1 MNLQVFNKSFLF
13 FIMVVFLTLA
23 QNNMLSGGGNME
35 VSSAAFKD
43 KGKIPV
49 QYVMPG
55 AGGQNLSVPLTWKNV
70 PPGTKSFA
78 LSMVDIHPIAQNWV
92 HWLVINIPSQVTSL
106 EEDASR
112 SRMPAGSKELVNSF
126 GEIGYGG
133 PQPPK
138 GTGEHPYVV
147 TVYALS
153 VEKLDLG
160 LNTSLSQFKKALE
173 VKVIDSASITGR
185 YGR

>member
-1 MNLQVFNKSFLF
+1 MRIWNATALFLIT
-13 FIMVVFLTLA
+13 IMFLLLLRSDTIY
-23 QNNMLSGGGNME
+23 GGGNME
-35 VSSAAFKD
+35 VSSAGFKD

-78 LSMVDIHPIAQNWV
+78 LSIVDIHPIAQSWV
-92 HWLVINIPSQVTSL
+92 HWLVINIPSQMTSL
-106 EEDASR
+106 EEGASGR
-112 SRMPAGSKELVNSF
+112 KMPAGSQELLNSF

-138 GTGEHPYVV
+138 GTGEHSYVI
-147 TVYALS
+147 TVYALT
-153 VEKLDLG
+153 VDKLDLRADA
-160 LNTSLSQFKKALE
+160 LLPEFKKALE
-173 VKVIDSASITGR
+173 GKVIGSASITGF

>member
-1 MNLQVFNKSFLF
+1 
-13 FIMVVFLTLA
+13 
-23 QNNMLSGGGNME
+23 ME

-92 HWLVINIPSQVTSL
+92 HWLAINIPLQVTSL
-106 EEDASR
+106 EEGASR
-112 SRMPAGSKELVNSF
+112 SRMPAGSKELVSSF

-133 PQPPK
+133 PQPPP
-138 GTGEHPYVV
+138 GTGDHIYVV
-147 TVYALS
+147 TIYALT
-153 VEKLDLG
+153 VERLG
-160 LNTSLSQFKKALE
+160 LGANASLSQFKKALE
-173 VKVIDSASITGR
+173 GKVIGSASITGM